1 MVNIS
6 SDSGFEVIE
15 HLSVYGATKF
25 SAHAISIVLEKELAH
40 IGVCVRNISPGMVEI
55 ELRSRSP
62 FEENRKN

>member
-1 MVNIS
+1 M
-6 SDSGFEVIE
+6 E

-40 IGVCVRNISPGMVEI
+40 IGVCVRNISPGMVEM